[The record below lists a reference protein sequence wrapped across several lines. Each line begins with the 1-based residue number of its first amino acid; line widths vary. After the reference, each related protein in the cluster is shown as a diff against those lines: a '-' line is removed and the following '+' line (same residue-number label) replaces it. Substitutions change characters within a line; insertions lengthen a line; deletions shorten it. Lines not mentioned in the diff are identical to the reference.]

1 MGDSTDPTPAEPDS
15 ESAPES
21 TPPGP
26 QPVREPGWAQH
37 QPPPWSSP
45 AGWTTPTG
53 GSTPG
58 GPHVESRGAPESG
71 QLPPPGPAG
80 PTGWTGQ
87 QGWGAP
93 TWRPE
98 VKPGVIP
105 LRPLGIGEI
114 LDGAISAIRRHPKVM
129 LGISAMVGVL
139 AAVLS
144 GLSNWATLSSS
155 ADVSGQDELDAA
167 GIAALGLTGAGV
179 LITSLATLLATG
191 MLTVVL
197 GRAVLGQ
204 DISVRDAWRQA
215 RQFIWRLIGLWLLTG
230 LIVAALA
237 AGGILVAVLLGVLLG
252 GAGIFFGVLVAI
264 AGVVFAAFFYVKFWL
279 AAPAL
284 VLEKQPIVQSL
295 RRSSRL
301 VKGSWWRV
309 FGILLLSAILV
320 VVIGQVLQTPF
331 SLLSY
336 GSSVLDPNAVI
347 EPSFLEV
354 AGGSVGVLLA
364 QAVTLPF
371 QAGVTVLLYIDQ
383 RMRKEGLDIELTRAT
398 SSASARPPTP

>member
-1 MGDSTDPTPAEPDS
+1 MGDSTDPPPAEPDH
-15 ESAPES
+15 ESAPGN
-21 TPPGP
+21 PPAGP
-26 QPVREPGWAQH
+26 QPVPEPGWAQH

-58 GPHVESRGAPESG
+58 GHQVESGVASERG

-93 TWRPE
+93 AWRPE

-105 LRPLGIGEI
+105 LRPLGVGEI

-129 LGISAMVGVL
+129 LGISAMVGIL

-144 GLSNWATLSSS
+144 GLSNWFTLRSS
-155 ADVSGQDELDAA
+155 ADVSSQDELDAA
-167 GIAALGLTGAGV
+167 GIAALGITGAGV
-179 LITSLATLLATG
+179 LITSLATLMATG

-204 DISVRDAWRQA
+204 DISVGDAWRQA

-230 LIVAALA
+230 LIVAGLA

-252 GAGIFFGVLVAI
+252 DAGIFLGVLVAI
-264 AGVVFAAFFYVKFWL
+264 AGVIFAANFYVRFWL

-309 FGILLLSAILV
+309 FGILVLTAILA

-336 GSSVLDPNAVI
+336 GGSVLDPNAVI

-354 AGGSVGVLLA
+354 AGGSIGVLLA

-398 SSASARPPTP
+398 SSASAQPPTP

>member
-1 MGDSTDPTPAEPDS
+1 MGDSTDPTPAEPDN
-15 ESAPES
+15 ESAPEDPS
-21 TPPGP
+21 PGP
-26 QPVREPGWAQH
+26 QPIREPGWAQH

-45 AGWTTPTG
+45 AGWTTPTA

-58 GPHVESRGAPESG
+58 GHQVESGVAPERG

-93 TWRPE
+93 TWRRE

-105 LRPLGIGEI
+105 LRPLGVGEI

-144 GLSNWATLSSS
+144 GLSNWFTLRSS

-167 GIAALGLTGAGV
+167 GIAALGITGAGV
-179 LITSLATLLATG
+179 LITSLATLMATG

-204 DISVRDAWRQA
+204 DISVGDAWRQA

-252 GAGIFFGVLVAI
+252 DAGIFLGVLVAI
-264 AGVVFAAFFYVKFWL
+264 AGVIFAAYFYVKLWL

-309 FGILLLSAILV
+309 FGILVLTAILA

-336 GSSVLDPNAVI
+336 GGSVLDPNAVI
-347 EPSFLEV
+347 EPTFLEV
-354 AGGSVGVLLA
+354 AGGSIGVLLA
-364 QAVTLPF
+364 QTVTLPF

-398 SSASARPPTP
+398 SSAGAQPPPP

>member
-1 MGDSTDPTPAEPDS
+1 MGDSTDPTPTEPDS
-15 ESAPES
+15 ESAPGNP
-21 TPPGP
+21 PPGP
-26 QPVREPGWAQH
+26 QPIREPGWAQH

-53 GSTPG
+53 VPTPAG
-58 GPHVESRGAPESG
+58 HQVEPGVSSEPG
-71 QLPPPGPAG
+71 QLPPPAPAE

-93 TWRPE
+93 AWRPDA
-98 VKPGVIP
+98 KPGVIP
-105 LRPLGIGEI
+105 LRPLGVGEI

-129 LGISAMVGVL
+129 LGISAVVGVL
-139 AAVLS
+139 AALLS
-144 GLSNWATLSSS
+144 GLSNWLTLRSSS
-155 ADVSGQDELDAA
+155 DISSNDELDAA
-167 GIAALGLTGAGV
+167 GIAAIGITGAGV
-179 LITSLATLLATG
+179 LITSLAALMATG

-204 DISVRDAWRQA
+204 DISVGDAWRQA

-230 LIVAALA
+230 LIVAGLA
-237 AGGILVAVLLGVLLG
+237 VGGILVAVLLGVLLG
-252 GAGIFFGVLVAI
+252 GAGIFLGVLVAI
-264 AGVVFAAFFYVKFWL
+264 AGVVLAAYFYVRFWL

-309 FGILLLSAILV
+309 FGILVLTAILAA
-320 VVIGQVLQTPF
+320 VIGQVLQTPF

-336 GSSVLDPNAVI
+336 GGSVLDPNAVVA
-347 EPSFLEV
+347 PSFLEV
-354 AGGSVGVLLA
+354 AGGGLGVLLA
-364 QAVTLPF
+364 QTVTLPF

-383 RMRKEGLDIELTRAT
+383 RMRKEGLDIELTRAA

>member
-1 MGDSTDPTPAEPDS
+1 
-15 ESAPES
+15 
-21 TPPGP
+21 
-26 QPVREPGWAQH
+26 
-37 QPPPWSSP
+37 
-45 AGWTTPTG
+45 
-53 GSTPG
+53 
-58 GPHVESRGAPESG
+58 
-71 QLPPPGPAG
+71 L
-80 PTGWTGQ
+80 
-87 QGWGAP
+87 
-93 TWRPE
+93 
-98 VKPGVIP
+98 GV
-105 LRPLGIGEI
+105 GEI

-129 LGISAMVGVL
+129 LGISALVGVL

-144 GLSNWATLSSS
+144 GLSNWATLRSS
-155 ADVSGQDELDAA
+155 ADVSSQDELDAA
-167 GIAALGLTGAGV
+167 GIAAIGITGAGV
-179 LITSLATLLATG
+179 LITSLATLMATG

-204 DISVRDAWRQA
+204 GISVREAWRQA
-215 RQFIWRLIGLWLLTG
+215 RKFIWRLIGLWLLTG

-252 GAGIFFGVLVAI
+252 GPGIFFGVLVAI
-264 AGVVFAAFFYVKFWL
+264 AGVVFAAYFYVKFWL

-309 FGILLLSAILV
+309 FGILVLSAILAA
-320 VVIGQVLQTPF
+320 VIGQVLQTPF

-336 GSSVLDPNAVI
+336 GSSVFDPNAVI

-398 SSASARPPTP
+398 SSASAQPPAP

>member
-15 ESAPES
+15 ESAPENP
-21 TPPGP
+21 PPGP
-26 QPVREPGWAQH
+26 PPVREPGWAQH

-53 GSTPG
+53 GSNTG
-58 GPHVESRGAPESG
+58 GDQVESRGARESG

-105 LRPLGIGEI
+105 LRPLGVGEI

-139 AAVLS
+139 AALLS
-144 GLSNWATLSSS
+144 GLSNWATLRSS

-204 DISVRDAWRQA
+204 DISVREAWRQA

-237 AGGILVAVLLGVLLG
+237 AGGILVAVLLGLLLG
-252 GAGIFFGVLVAI
+252 GAGIFVGVLVAI
-264 AGVVFAAFFYVKFWL
+264 AGVVFAAYFYVKFWL

-398 SSASARPPTP
+398 SSAGARPPTP

>member
-1 MGDSTDPTPAEPDS
+1 MGDSTDPTPAEADN
-15 ESAPES
+15 EVAPES
-21 TPPGP
+21 PPPGP
-26 QPVREPGWAQH
+26 QPVREPGWSQA
-37 QPPPWSSP
+37 QPPPWSGP
-45 AGWTTPTG
+45 PGWTAPTG

-58 GPHVESRGAPESG
+58 RHHAEPGVPSEPG
-71 QLPPPGPAG
+71 QLPPGQGDAPA
-80 PTGWTGQ
+80 GWTGQ
-87 QGWGAP
+87 RGWGAP
-93 TWRPE
+93 AWRPE

-105 LRPLGIGEI
+105 LRPLGVGEI

-129 LGISAMVGVL
+129 LGISTTVGVL

-144 GLSNWATLSSS
+144 ALSNWFALRSS
-155 ADVSGQDELDAA
+155 ADISSEDELDAA
-167 GIAALGLTGAGV
+167 GIAALGISGAGV
-179 LITSLATLLATG
+179 LITSLATVLATG

-204 DISVRDAWRQA
+204 GISVGDAWRQA
-215 RQFIWRLIGLWLLTG
+215 RKIIWRLIGLWLLTG
-230 LIVAALA
+230 LIVAGLA
-237 AGGILVAVLLGVLLG
+237 VGGILVAVLLGVLLG
-252 GAGIFFGVLVAI
+252 DMGILLGVLLAI
-264 AGVVFAAFFYVKFWL
+264 AGVVFAGYFYVKFWL

-284 VLEKQPIVQSL
+284 VLEKQPIVGAL

-309 FGILLLSAILV
+309 FGILVLTVILAV
-320 VVIGQVLQTPF
+320 IIGQVLQTPF

-336 GSSVLDPNAVI
+336 GTSVFDTNAVI

-354 AGGSVGVLLA
+354 AGASIGVLLA

-371 QAGVTVLLYIDQ
+371 QAGVTVLLYVDQ

-398 SSASARPPTP
+398 SSASAQPPTP